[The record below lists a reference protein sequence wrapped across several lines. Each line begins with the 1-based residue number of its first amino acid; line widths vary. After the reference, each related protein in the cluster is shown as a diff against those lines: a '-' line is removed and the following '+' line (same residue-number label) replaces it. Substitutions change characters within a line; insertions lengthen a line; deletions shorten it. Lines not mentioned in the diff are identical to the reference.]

1 MTFTYT
7 PSSTPTD
14 LTRVRF
20 HTGQTVEGES
30 FLTDEEI
37 AMLIAEEGSWQKAA
51 IAGIQFIIMRLS
63 QPDFKADWL
72 QVTNSQAR
80 AGYGSCWRRSAR
92 SSAWWRSRPAQCT
105 CTGRTVWRRSRRLT
119 TRNKQ

>member
-80 AGYGSCWRRSAR
+80 AGYVKLLAQKRAQLGVVAITASAVHVYR
-92 SSAWWRSRPAQCT
+92 ADSLATESPT
-105 CTGRTVWRRSRRLT
+105 YDEE
-119 TRNKQ
+119 